1 MPIVSQTQESKGIMD
16 QELAPSAMDRRSVS
30 ALAAG
35 HLCIDLCQG
44 AVPALLP
51 FLIVERHL
59 SYAAAASLVLA
70 TSLASSVIQPI
81 FGSLADRFAAPWF
94 MPVGLLIAGVGL
106 SGAGLATNFWLIV
119 LSMTISGVGVATFH
133 PEAARWMNLVA
144 GQRRATAMSIFSV
157 GGNLGFAIGPLLTT
171 ALLLAFGL
179 PGAALLLVPL
189 IAISLV
195 LILTFPRFLSYHKRN
210 VKRDKQATPAEAN
223 AWGAF
228 LVLTVAIIC
237 RSIVFYGVNTFL
249 PLYWIVVLHQS
260 KSAGSLAL
268 TILLSAGAVGTLLS
282 GRLADRYGRRIVVL
296 VGFAALAPLILAFVT
311 LGTLSVPLSLAL
323 LLPIGL
329 ALFAPASVMVV
340 MGQEYLP
347 AYIGTAS
354 GVTLGLAV
362 SVGGITTPFFGHI
375 ADLYGVHASLVG
387 LIFVPL
393 VAVGVTL
400 ALPRDR
406 ARTLSLERAR
416 ELPEQ
421 IKGR

>member
-1 MPIVSQTQESKGIMD
+1 MGQTFAS
-16 QELAPSAMDRRSVS
+16 SSMDRRAISV
-30 ALAAG
+30 LAAG

-70 TSLASSVIQPI
+70 TSLASSVIQPL

-94 MPVGLLIAGVGL
+94 MPVGLLLAGLGLAGAGV
-106 SGAGLATNFWLIV
+106 ATDFWQIV
-119 LSMTISGVGVATFH
+119 LAMMISGVGVATFH
-133 PEAARWMNLVA
+133 PEAARWVNLVA
-144 GQRRATAMSIFSV
+144 SQKRATAMSIFSV

-171 ALLLAFGL
+171 GLLLVFGL
-179 PGAALLLVPL
+179 RGAALLLVPL
-189 IAISLV
+189 VIVSLA
-195 LILTFPRFLSYHKRN
+195 LILSFPRLLTYHQRT
-210 VKRDKQATPAEAN
+210 VKSTEKTKPAEAN

-228 LVLTVAIIC
+228 SLLTVAIIC
-237 RSIVFYGVNTFL
+237 RSIVFYGLNTFL
-249 PLYWIVVLHQS
+249 PLYWIAVLHQS
-260 KSAGSLAL
+260 KSAGALAL
-268 TILLSAGAVGTLLS
+268 TIVLASGAIGTLIS
-282 GRLADRYGRRIVVL
+282 GHLADRYGRRVVVL
-296 VGFAALAPLILAFVT
+296 AGFALLTPLLLAFVT
-311 LGTLSVPLSLAL
+311 LGAANVPLSLVL

-329 ALFAPASVMVV
+329 ALFAPASVTIV

-347 AYIGTAS
+347 GYIGTAS

-362 SVGGITTPFFGHI
+362 SVGGITTPLFGHI

-393 VAVGVTL
+393 LAVGATL

-406 ARTLSLERAR
+406 RKSTRQLE
-416 ELPEQ
+416 LEQ
-421 IKGR
+421 VPDKV

>member
-1 MPIVSQTQESKGIMD
+1 MD
-16 QELAPSAMDRRSVS
+16 QALAPSSTDRRCVSV
-30 ALAAG
+30 LATG

-51 FLIVERHL
+51 FLIAERHL

-70 TSLASSVIQPI
+70 TSLASSVIQPV

-94 MPVGLLIAGVGL
+94 MPAGLLIAGVGL
-106 SGAGLATNFWLIV
+106 SGAGLADNFWLIV
-119 LSMTISGVGVATFH
+119 LSMMVSGIGVAVFH

-144 GQRRATAMSIFSV
+144 GQKRATAMSIFSV

-171 ALLLAFGL
+171 SLLLMFGL

-189 IAISLV
+189 VAISVVLV
-195 LILTFPRFLSYHKRN
+195 LTFPRFLSYHRRV
-210 VKRDKQATPAEAN
+210 VKRDKQAAHAEAN

-228 LVLTVAIIC
+228 LLLTVAIIC
-237 RSIVFYGVNTFL
+237 RSIVFYGINTFL
-249 PLYWIVVLHQS
+249 PLYWIAVLHQS

-282 GRLADRYGRRIVVL
+282 GRLADRYGRRVVIL
-296 VGFAALAPLILAFVT
+296 VGFAALAPLLLAFVT
-311 LGTLSVPLSLAL
+311 LGALNVLLSLAL

-387 LIFVPL
+387 LIFVSL
-393 VAVGVTL
+393 AAVGVTL
-400 ALPRDR
+400 VLPRDR
-406 ARTLSLERAR
+406 ARTLSLERAEELSER
-416 ELPEQ
+416 EG
-421 IKGR
+421 GR

>member
-1 MPIVSQTQESKGIMD
+1 MGQTFAS
-16 QELAPSAMDRRSVS
+16 SSMDRRAISV
-30 ALAAG
+30 LAAG

-70 TSLASSVIQPI
+70 TSLASSVIQPL

-94 MPVGLLIAGVGL
+94 MPVGLLLAGLGLAGAGV
-106 SGAGLATNFWLIV
+106 ATDFWQIV
-119 LSMTISGVGVATFH
+119 LAMMISGVGVATFH
-133 PEAARWMNLVA
+133 PEAARWVNLVA
-144 GQRRATAMSIFSV
+144 SQKRATAMSIFSV

-171 ALLLAFGL
+171 GLLLVFGL
-179 PGAALLLVPL
+179 RGAALLLVPL
-189 IAISLV
+189 VIVSLA
-195 LILTFPRFLSYHKRN
+195 LILSFPRLLTYHQRT
-210 VKRDKQATPAEAN
+210 VKSTEKTKPAEAN

-228 LVLTVAIIC
+228 SLLTVAIIC
-237 RSIVFYGVNTFL
+237 RSIVFYGLNTFL
-249 PLYWIVVLHQS
+249 PLYWIAVLHQS
-260 KSAGSLAL
+260 KSAGALAL
-268 TILLSAGAVGTLLS
+268 TMVLASGAIGTLIS
-282 GRLADRYGRRIVVL
+282 GHLADRYGRRVVVL
-296 VGFAALAPLILAFVT
+296 AGFALLTPLLLAFVT
-311 LGTLSVPLSLAL
+311 LGAANVPLSLVL

-329 ALFAPASVMVV
+329 ALFAPASVTIV

-347 AYIGTAS
+347 GYIGTAS

-362 SVGGITTPFFGHI
+362 SVGGITTPLFGHI

-393 VAVGVTL
+393 LAVGATL

-406 ARTLSLERAR
+406 RKSTRQLE
-416 ELPEQ
+416 LEQ
-421 IKGR
+421 VPDKV

>member
-1 MPIVSQTQESKGIMD
+1 MGQTFAS
-16 QELAPSAMDRRSVS
+16 SSMDRRAISV
-30 ALAAG
+30 LAAG

-70 TSLASSVIQPI
+70 TSLASSVIQPL

-94 MPVGLLIAGVGL
+94 MPVGLLLAGLGLAGAGV
-106 SGAGLATNFWLIV
+106 ATDFWQIV
-119 LSMTISGVGVATFH
+119 LAMMISGVGVATFH
-133 PEAARWMNLVA
+133 PEAARWVNLVA
-144 GQRRATAMSIFSV
+144 SQKRATAMSIFSV

-171 ALLLAFGL
+171 GLLLVFGL
-179 PGAALLLVPL
+179 RGAALLLVPL
-189 IAISLV
+189 VIVSLA
-195 LILTFPRFLSYHKRN
+195 LILSFPRLLTYHQRT
-210 VKRDKQATPAEAN
+210 VKSTEKTKPAEAN

-228 LVLTVAIIC
+228 SLLTVAIIC
-237 RSIVFYGVNTFL
+237 RSIVFYGLNTFL
-249 PLYWIVVLHQS
+249 PLYWIAVLHQS
-260 KSAGSLAL
+260 KSAGALAL
-268 TILLSAGAVGTLLS
+268 TIVLASGATGTLIS
-282 GRLADRYGRRIVVL
+282 GHLADRYGRRVVVL
-296 VGFAALAPLILAFVT
+296 AGFALLTPLLLAFVT
-311 LGTLSVPLSLAL
+311 LGAANVPLSLVL

-329 ALFAPASVMVV
+329 ALFAPASVTIV

-347 AYIGTAS
+347 GYIGTAS

-362 SVGGITTPFFGHI
+362 SVGGITTPLFGHI

-393 VAVGVTL
+393 LAVGATL

-406 ARTLSLERAR
+406 RKSTRQLE
-416 ELPEQ
+416 LEQ
-421 IKGR
+421 VPDKV

>member
-1 MPIVSQTQESKGIMD
+1 MGQTFAS
-16 QELAPSAMDRRSVS
+16 SSMDRRAISV
-30 ALAAG
+30 LAAG

-70 TSLASSVIQPI
+70 TSLASSVIQPL

-94 MPVGLLIAGVGL
+94 MPVGLLLAGLGLAGAGVATDFWQIVL
-106 SGAGLATNFWLIV
+106 AMMISGA
-119 LSMTISGVGVATFH
+119 GVATFH
-133 PEAARWMNLVA
+133 PEAARWVNLVA
-144 GQRRATAMSIFSV
+144 SQKRATAMSIFSV

-171 ALLLAFGL
+171 GLLLVFGL
-179 PGAALLLVPL
+179 RGAALLLVPL
-189 IAISLV
+189 VIVSLA
-195 LILTFPRFLSYHKRN
+195 LILSFPRLLTYHQRT
-210 VKRDKQATPAEAN
+210 VKSTEKTKPAEAN

-228 LVLTVAIIC
+228 SLLTVAIIC
-237 RSIVFYGVNTFL
+237 RSIVFYGLNTFL
-249 PLYWIVVLHQS
+249 PLYWIAVLHQS
-260 KSAGSLAL
+260 KSAGALAL
-268 TILLSAGAVGTLLS
+268 TMVLASGAIGTLIS
-282 GRLADRYGRRIVVL
+282 GHLADRYGRRVVVL
-296 VGFAALAPLILAFVT
+296 AGFALLTPLLLAFVT
-311 LGTLSVPLSLAL
+311 LGAANVPLSLVL

-329 ALFAPASVMVV
+329 ALFAPASVTIV

-347 AYIGTAS
+347 GYIGTAS

-362 SVGGITTPFFGHI
+362 SVGGITTPLFGHI

-393 VAVGVTL
+393 LAVGATL

-406 ARTLSLERAR
+406 RKSTRQLE
-416 ELPEQ
+416 LEQ
-421 IKGR
+421 VPDKV